1 MYNLINVLPPSN
13 FAIFNCC
20 NFLCYWSQRAETCT
34 NCLNEPALSFFE
46 PNWYKW
52 LHLLWGLLWVNSYA
66 NEQKCKTMTSRWIRL
81 LNSKNNGQVFLFTTI
96 LGIQTVSFRF
106 LQRLARMD
114 VNAMPVEATKKIF
127 RLVFP
132 EELVWY
138 LLLNFTGAFWVM
150 LRH

>member
-20 NFLCYWSQRAETCT
+20 YFLCYWLQRAETCT
-34 NCLNEPALSFFE
+34 NCLNEPAFSIFE

-66 NEQKCKTMTSRWIRL
+66 NEQKFKTMTSRWIRL

-96 LGIQTVSFRF
+96 FRHSNCFLSFTATVGKDGRYCYACKSHQKNIQISVPWGNLFDIF
-106 LQRLARMD
+106 LTLQ
-114 VNAMPVEATKKIF
+114 EHF
-127 RLVFP
+127 
-132 EELVWY
+132 
-138 LLLNFTGAFWVM
+138 G
-150 LRH
+150 